1 VGRGLDVRRLSKWGL
16 PRIGKQMAA
25 TTQRSTTAQ
34 GSTSA
39 VDELLFHNDSVSL
52 CLLVNRRNRTVRV
65 IDFRAGPTLAK
76 RNFVIAA
83 AKREGIEKVFVLV
96 ERDEVGTWMRLGF
109 HREGSIPG
117 FYKRSDAWLMGAVV
131 ADMGPMRPETVFDD
145 DDLDDDEPNLALEAA
160 NKLVEKAKR
169 VAKDEKAIPA
179 TKIAP
184 MKRDACAKAVAA
196 ALKANRALTGFEPFS
211 RDAERVANVVTGKG
225 GFELVTSYELQP
237 SFGSAFFEILTGPR
251 DESERLLTISSL
263 RTLMATLVDAG
274 AVSAFTMTPADDLL
288 LSAALIGAGF
298 RKSAVLASHLVIAN
312 KRRDALVWAKRLVG
326 EN

>member
-1 VGRGLDVRRLSKWGL
+1 
-16 PRIGKQMAA
+16 MAA
-25 TTQRSTTAQ
+25 TTQRSTTTTQ
-34 GSTSA
+34 SSNG

-131 ADMGPMRPETVFDD
+131 ADVGPMRPETVFDD
-145 DDLDDDEPNLALEAA
+145 DDDLDDDEPNVALETA

-169 VAKDEKAIPA
+169 LAKDDKPVPA

-196 ALKANRALTGFEPFS
+196 ALKANRALTAFEPFS
-211 RDAERVANVVTGKG
+211 RDAERVAHVVTGKG

-237 SFGSAFFEILTGPR
+237 SFGSAFFEVLTSPR
-251 DESERLLTISSL
+251 DEAERLLTISALRSL
-263 RTLMATLVDAG
+263 AATLVDAG
-274 AVSAFTMTPADDLL
+274 AVSAFTMAPADDLL

-298 RKSAVLASHLVIAN
+298 RKSAVLASHIVVAN
-312 KRRDALVWAKRLVG
+312 KRRDAIVWAKRLVG

>member
-1 VGRGLDVRRLSKWGL
+1 
-16 PRIGKQMAA
+16 MAA
-25 TTQRSTTAQ
+25 TTQRTSSTT
-34 GSTSA
+34 GSNQNNG

-96 ERDEVGTWMRLGF
+96 ERDEVATWMRLGF

-131 ADMGPMRPETVFDD
+131 AEVGPMRPESVYDD
-145 DDLDDDEPNLALEAA
+145 DDLEDDEPNVALETA

-169 VAKDEKAIPA
+169 IAKEEKPVPP
-179 TKIAP
+179 TKITKL
-184 MKRDACAKAVAA
+184 KRDPAAKAVAA
-196 ALKANRALTGFEPFS
+196 ALKTNRALTAFEPFS
-211 RDAERVANVVTGKG
+211 RDAERIAHVVTGKG
-225 GFELVTSYELQP
+225 GFELVTSHELQP
-237 SFGSAFFEILTGPR
+237 SFGSAFFELLTGPR
-251 DESERLLTISSL
+251 DEGERLLTVSAL
-263 RTLMATLVDAG
+263 RTLMTQLVEAG
-274 AVSAFTMTPADDLL
+274 AVCAFTMTPADDLL
-288 LSAALIGAGF
+288 LAAAMLGAGF
-298 RKSAVLASHLVIAN
+298 RRSAVLASHIVVAN
-312 KRRDALVWAKRLVG
+312 KRRDAIVWSRRLVG

>member
-1 VGRGLDVRRLSKWGL
+1 
-16 PRIGKQMAA
+16 MAA
-25 TTQRSTTAQ
+25 TTQRSTTTQSSVGAI
-34 GSTSA
+34 
-39 VDELLFHNDSVSL
+39 DELLFHNDSVSL

-109 HREGSIPG
+109 RREGSIPG

-131 ADMGPMRPETVFDD
+131 ADVGPMRPETVFDD
-145 DDLDDDEPNLALEAA
+145 DDDDLVDDEPNVALETA

-169 VAKDEKAIPA
+169 IAKEEKAVPA

-184 MKRDACAKAVAA
+184 LKRDACVKAVNA
-196 ALKANRALTGFEPFS
+196 ALKSNRALTAFEPFS

-251 DESERLLTISSL
+251 DEAERLLTVSAL
-263 RTLMATLVDAG
+263 RTLMATIVDAG
-274 AVSAFTMTPADDLL
+274 AVNAFTMTPADDLL
-288 LSAALIGAGF
+288 LSAALLGAGF
-298 RKSAVLASHLVIAN
+298 KKSAVLASHLVVAG